1 MSINP
6 LFMSIKV
13 EHQEKKMAILKKH
26 LEKKME
32 TYRFIIRNRNLF
44 SNLDEILPK
53 IKRKWQIK
61 TKSGTVYRVAEVSS
75 FIPYLKKGRYRLLGV
90 SSEEE
95 SIF

>member
-6 LFMSIKV
+6 LFMSTKV
-13 EHQEKKMAILKKH
+13 EHQEKKMQ
-26 LEKKME
+26 

-44 SNLDEILPK
+44 SNLNEILPK